1 MERIRTM
8 NDDKIFSDILE
19 SFEKLTS
26 HYNFEILT
34 KLAIAL
40 LDDNEYIQRD
50 FLKNKEQYKEDI
62 AKLAKELHNQYEST
76 FKFYLEEIKEQ
87 SDKKINAAAS
97 GIILK
102 ELSKQSLHKLNK
114 SAYEGLGAFF
124 EHIENDYVVV
134 NGERIPVFDAYT
146 RLIQRKSALGK
157 GESANKIIKQ
167 IVNEMLTN
175 QIRVTNNEQNIRLD
189 TCVRRDLLDT
199 FRNYQ
204 NDYRMSLG
212 KQLGLDGIEITVHGN
227 CAPDHIGIQGKK
239 YSLVDFNKLQD
250 SLERPISTCNCYHTF
265 FPCMLKGPSTYS
277 AEQLDEIRRKSAET
291 VEYTDAAGKL
301 HRCTR
306 YEGTQELRRQETA
319 MRRVDDRIKMLKSAN
334 MNVSKLEAIR
344 RRQLA
349 HYRQTAKTMGIPTS
363 ENRTRSYM

>member
-1 MERIRTM
+1 M
-8 NDDKIFSDILE
+8 NDDKIFNDILE

-50 FLKNKEQYKEDI
+50 FLKSKEQYKKDVK
-62 AKLAKELHNQYEST
+62 KLARKLYKEYENT
-76 FKFYLEEIKEQ
+76 FEFYLTEIRKQ
-87 SDKKINAAAS
+87 NGSKINAE
-97 GIILK
+97 GPETQVN
-102 ELSKQSLHKLNK
+102 ELNEQSLHKLNK
-114 SAYEGLGAFF
+114 TAYEGLDAFLK
-124 EHIENDYVVV
+124 HIGNDYVVV
-134 NGERIPVFDAYT
+134 GGEKIPIIDAYAK
-146 RLIQRKSALGK
+146 LLQKKAILGK
-157 GESANKIIKQ
+157 GESANKLIKKM
-167 IVNEMLTN
+167 VGEMLAN
-175 QIRVTNNEQNIRLD
+175 EIRVTNNDKNIRLD

-212 KQLGLDGIEITVHGN
+212 KQLGLDGVEITVHGN
-227 CAPDHIGIQGKK
+227 CAPDHVEIQGHR
-239 YSLVDFNKLQD
+239 YSISDFEKLQET
-250 SLERPISTCNCYHTF
+250 LTRPISTCNCYHTF
-265 FPCMLKGPSTYS
+265 FPCKLSGPSTYTQQ
-277 AEQLDEIRRKSAET
+277 ELDEIRRRSAET

-319 MRRVDDRIKMLKSAN
+319 MRRVDDRIKMLRNAN
-334 MNVSKLEAIR
+334 INTSKLQAIR

-349 HYRQTAKTMGIPTS
+349 HYRQTACSMGIPTS

>member
-1 MERIRTM
+1 M
-8 NDDKIFSDILE
+8 NDDKIFTDILE
-19 SFEKLTS
+19 AFEKLTS
-26 HYNFEILT
+26 HYNYIVLV
-34 KLAIAL
+34 KLALAL
-40 LDDNEYIQRD
+40 LDENEFIQRD
-50 FLKNKEQYKEDI
+50 FLKNEKKYKEDI
-62 AKLAKELHNQYEST
+62 ADLAKELRSQYEST

-87 SDKKINAAAS
+87 SNKKINAAAS
-97 GIILK
+97 GIAFR
-102 ELSKQSLHKLNK
+102 ELDRQLLHKLNK
-114 SAYEGLGAFF
+114 SAYEGLNAFF
-124 EHIENDYVVV
+124 RHIENDYVVV

-204 NDYRMSLG
+204 NDYRMTLG
-212 KQLGLDGIEITVHGN
+212 RQLGLDGVEITVHGN
-227 CAPDHIGIQGKK
+227 CAPDHVNIQGRKF
-239 YSLVDFNKLQD
+239 SFADFNKLQD

-265 FPCMLKGPSTYS
+265 FPCVLKGPATYS

-291 VEYTDAAGKL
+291 VEYTDATGKL
-301 HRCTR
+301 HHCTR

-319 MRRVDDRIKMLKSAN
+319 MRRVDDRIKMLRSAN
-334 MNVSKLEAIR
+334 MNTSKLQAIR

-349 HYRQTAKTMGIPTS
+349 HYRQTAISIGIPTS
-363 ENRTRSYM
+363 ENRTRSYMQ

>member
-1 MERIRTM
+1 M

-50 FLKNKEQYKEDI
+50 FLKNKEQYKKDVK
-62 AKLAKELHNQYEST
+62 KLARELYKEYENT
-76 FKFYLEEIKEQ
+76 FEFYLTEIRKQ
-87 SDKKINAAAS
+87 NGSKINAEGAETQVN
-97 GIILK
+97 
-102 ELSKQSLHKLNK
+102 ELDEQSLHKLNK
-114 SAYEGLGAFF
+114 SAYEGLNAFL
-124 EHIENDYVVV
+124 EHTRNDYAVV
-134 NGERIPVFDAYT
+134 NGEKIPVIDAYT
-146 RLIQRKSALGK
+146 RLLQRKSALGK

-167 IVNEMLTN
+167 IVKEMLAN
-175 QIRVTNNEQNIRLD
+175 EIRVTNNEQNIRLD

-212 KQLGLDGIEITVHGN
+212 KQLGLDGVEITVHGN
-227 CAPDHIGIQGKK
+227 CAPDHVGIQGHR
-239 YSLVDFNKLQD
+239 YSIAEFNKLQET
-250 SLERPISTCNCYHTF
+250 LTRPISTCNCYHTF
-265 FPCMLKGPSTYS
+265 FPCKLSGPSTYTQK
-277 AEQLDEIRRKSAET
+277 ELDEIRRKSAEKVT
-291 VEYTDAAGKL
+291 YTDSAGRL
-301 HRCTR
+301 RTCTR

-319 MRRVDDRIKMLKSAN
+319 MRRLDDKIKMCERAGLST
-334 MNVSKLEAIR
+334 SKMKAVR
-344 RRQLA
+344 SRQLKR
-349 HYRQTAKTMGIPTS
+349 YRQTAKSMGLPTS

>member
-1 MERIRTM
+1 M

-34 KLAIAL
+34 KLALAL

-50 FLKNKEQYKEDI
+50 FLKYKEQYKKDVE
-62 AKLAKELHNQYEST
+62 KLAKELHEQYENT
-76 FKFYLEEIKEQ
+76 FEFYLAEIRKQ
-87 SDKKINAAAS
+87 NGSKINAES
-97 GIILK
+97 SETQENDLG
-102 ELSKQSLHKLNK
+102 EQSLHKLNK
-114 SAYEGLGAFF
+114 MAYEGFNEFIG
-124 EHIENDYVVV
+124 HIENDYVVV

-212 KQLGLDGIEITVHGN
+212 KQLGLDGVEITVHGN
-227 CAPDHIGIQGKK
+227 CAPDHVSIQGRKF
-239 YSLVDFNKLQD
+239 SFADFNKLQD

-265 FPCMLKGPSTYS
+265 FPCVLKGPATYS

-301 HRCTR
+301 HHCTR

-319 MRRVDDRIKMLKSAN
+319 MRRVDDRIKMLRNAN
-334 MNVSKLEAIR
+334 MNTSKLQAIR

-349 HYRQTAKTMGIPTS
+349 HYRQTAKSIGIPTS
-363 ENRTRSYM
+363 ENRTRSYMQ

>member
-1 MERIRTM
+1 M
-8 NDDKIFSDILE
+8 NDDKIFTDILE
-19 SFEKLTS
+19 AFEKLTS

-50 FLKNKEQYKEDI
+50 FLKNTKKYKEDI
-62 AKLAKELHNQYEST
+62 AKLVKELRDQYEST
-76 FKFYLEEIKEQ
+76 FKFYLREIREQ
-87 SDKKINAAAS
+87 SGEKIRAAAA
-97 GIILK
+97 GIAFK
-102 ELSKQSLHKLNK
+102 ELGEQSLHKLNK
-114 SAYEGLGAFF
+114 SAYEGLNTFF

-134 NGERIPVFDAYT
+134 NGEKIPVFDAYT
-146 RLIQRKSALGK
+146 RLLQRKSALGK

-167 IVNEMLTN
+167 IVKEMLAN
-175 QIRVTNNEQNIRLD
+175 EIRVTNNERNIRLD

-212 KQLGLDGIEITVHGN
+212 NQLGLDGIEVTVHGN
-227 CAPDHIGIQGKK
+227 CAPDHVDIQGRK
-239 YSLVDFNKLQD
+239 YSFVDFDKLQET
-250 SLERPISTCNCYHTF
+250 LARPISTCNCYHTF
-265 FPCMLKGPSTYS
+265 FPCMLKGSSTYS
-277 AEQLDEIRRKSAET
+277 ADQLDEIRRKSAET

-301 HRCTR
+301 HHCTR

-319 MRRVDDRIKMLKSAN
+319 MRRVDDRIKMLRNAN
-334 MNVSKLEAIR
+334 INTSKLQAIR

-349 HYRQTAKTMGIPTS
+349 HYRQTAQSMGLPTS